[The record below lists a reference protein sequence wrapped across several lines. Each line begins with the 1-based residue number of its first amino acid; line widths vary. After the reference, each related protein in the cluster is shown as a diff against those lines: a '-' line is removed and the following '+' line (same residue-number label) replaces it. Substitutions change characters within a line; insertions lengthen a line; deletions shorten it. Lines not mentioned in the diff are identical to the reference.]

1 MAEKKKKEKSWYWL
15 VSPQMFGK
23 ARIVE
28 TPASSPE
35 NLYGRTVEVSMQEL
49 SGDFSKAHIKLIFK
63 VNEVSG
69 LEAYT
74 DFIGHTTTT
83 DYVKRIARRHRA
95 KIDGVFDV
103 TTKDGKRIRV
113 KPSAYALKR
122 LQTSQKS
129 AIRKIMKEV
138 IETMAKTNNFDDFVK
153 LMLDGE
159 MSKQIYKLSKVI
171 YPIKRVEIHKSEV
184 LEQLEVKAKKEEI
197 SEATEAVEEAEKVQ
211 EVEKAIEEAEE
222 VE

>member
-1 MAEKKKKEKSWYWL
+1 MAEKKKKDKTWYWL

-28 TPASSPE
+28 TLADTPE

-49 SGDFSKAHIKLIFK
+49 SGDFSRAHMKLIFK
-63 VNEVSG
+63 VKEVSG

-74 DFIGHTTTT
+74 DFVGHTTTT

-129 AIRKIMKEV
+129 AIRKIMKDV
-138 IETMAKTNNFDDFVK
+138 IETMAKTNTFDDFVK

-159 MSKQIYKLSKVI
+159 MAKQIYKLSKIV
-171 YPIKRVEIHKSEV
+171 YPIKRVEIHKSEL
-184 LEQLEVKAKKEEI
+184 LEQIEVKIKEE
-197 SEATEAVEEAEKVQ
+197 
-211 EVEKAIEEAEE
+211 EKAEEKEQEEKIEESN
-222 VE
+222 

>member
-1 MAEKKKKEKSWYWL
+1 MAEKKKKDKTWYWI

-28 TPASSPE
+28 TPADKPE

-63 VNEVSG
+63 IKEVSG

-74 DFIGHTTTT
+74 DFVGHTTTT

-113 KPSAYALKR
+113 KPSAYSLKR

-129 AIRKIMKEV
+129 AIRKIMKDV
-138 IETMAKTNNFDDFVK
+138 VETMAKTNTMDDFVK
-153 LMLDGE
+153 FMLDGE
-159 MSKQIYKLSKVI
+159 IAKQIYKLSKIV
-171 YPIKRVEIHKSEV
+171 YPIKRVEIHKSEL
-184 LEQLEVKAKKEEI
+184 LEQLEVKLKEE
-197 SEATEAVEEAEKVQ
+197 SEEEKIAEEIEPEETAELQ
-211 EVEKAIEEAEE
+211 EEKIEESN
-222 VE
+222 

>member
-1 MAEKKKKEKSWYWL
+1 MAEKKKKDKTWYWL
-15 VSPQMFGK
+15 ISPQMFGK

-28 TPASSPE
+28 TPSDSPE

-49 SGDFSKAHIKLIFK
+49 TGDFSRAHLKLIFK
-63 VNEVSG
+63 VKEVSG

-83 DYVKRIARRHRA
+83 DYVKRISRRHRA

-129 AIRKIMKEV
+129 AIRKIMKEI
-138 IETMAKTNNFDDFVK
+138 IETMAKTNTFDDFIK
-153 LMLDGE
+153 LMLEGE
-159 MSKQIYKLSKVI
+159 MSKQIYKLSKII
-171 YPIKRVEIHKSEV
+171 YPIKRVEIHKSEL
-184 LEQLEVKAKKEEI
+184 LEGIEVEAKGEEEETEEKKEE
-197 SEATEAVEEAEKVQ
+197 ELEKTEVEKEEEAE
-211 EVEKAIEEAEE
+211 AS
-222 VE
+222 